1 MKTRKGSLNHK
12 NDEKEKEKEIEV
24 ELKTQKVW
32 LDCKKGVLGLKTRKS
47 EQRMEVFYAKL
58 RQFMGKQSLTY
69 ARKGLKTSAKRI
81 FRDRTY
87 SLLAWNISSVHFA
100 VFLSPFC
107 THTLL

>member
-12 NDEKEKEKEIEV
+12 NDEKEKKIKV
-24 ELKTQKVW
+24 ELKTQKGR
-32 LDCKKGVLGLKTRKS
+32 LDCKREVLGLKTRKS
-47 EQRMEVFYAKL
+47 EQRMEVFYTKL
-58 RQFMGKQSLTY
+58 RQFLIKQSLTY
-69 ARKGLKTSAKRI
+69 ARKGLKTSAKRL

-87 SLLAWNISSVHFA
+87 SLLAWNISSVHYA